1 MEKLAVAMVGG
12 GSGAFIGQIHRLAL
26 GLSQRYDLRAACLA
40 SDASRALSSAAE
52 LGLSSLRNYRSYQ
65 ELAAAEAARTDG
77 VKAVII
83 VTPNHTHF
91 EIAACF
97 LRHKI
102 AVICDKPLCISL
114 AQASQLRALSQQQ
127 QTPLWLTYNY
137 TAYPMVR
144 EARQRV
150 EQGELGQ
157 LRLVKVE
164 YQQDWLSQA
173 LEQQGQKQASWR
185 TNPELAGPAGCLGDI
200 GSHAY
205 NLAAFITLSH
215 PSQILAELSTQVA
228 GRQLDDMAQILMRY
242 ANGGRGQ
249 LLASQVSC
257 GKENHLR
264 IEVYGSRASLC
275 WDSELPEQLELSS
288 GEQPRQILRR
298 ARPCTLAASQR
309 HRFLPAGH
317 SEGFLEA
324 FAQLYAD
331 IADELAELQHHP
343 ALSTVE
349 TGWQDMAFIQACL
362 DSQAQGNCWQAL
374 PVWPCAGNSNQ

>member
-1 MEKLAVAMVGG
+1 MKKIAVAMVGG

-26 GLSQRYDLRAACLA
+26 GLSQRYELRAACLA

-52 LGLSSLRNYRSYQ
+52 LGLSDLRNYANYQ
-65 ELAAAEAARTDG
+65 EMAAAEAARADG
-77 VKAVII
+77 VQAAII

-114 AQASQLRALSQQQ
+114 AQAYQLRALSQQQ

-144 EARQRV
+144 EARQRFAL
-150 EQGELGQ
+150 GELGE
-157 LRLVKVE
+157 LRLVKVD
-164 YQQDWLSQA
+164 YQQDWLTQA
-173 LEQQGQKQASWR
+173 VEQTGQKQASWR

-205 NLAAFITLSH
+205 NLAAFITQCY
-215 PSQILAELSTQVA
+215 PSQILANLSTLVV
-228 GRQLDDMAQILMRY
+228 GRRLDDLSQVLLRY
-242 ANGGRGQ
+242 PNGARGQ
-249 LLASQVSC
+249 LLASQVSS

-264 IEVYGSRASLC
+264 IEIYGSLASLC

-288 GEQPRQILRR
+288 ATQPRLVLRR
-298 ARPCTLAASQR
+298 ARAQTSTASQR
-309 HRFLPAGH
+309 HSFLPAGH

-331 IADELAELQHHP
+331 IADELEQSASHPELADLQ
-343 ALSTVE
+343 
-349 TGWQDMAFIQACL
+349 TGWHDMAFIQACL
-362 DSQAQGNCWQAL
+362 DSQAQGNTWQTL
-374 PVWPCAGNSNQ
+374 PELAELDQ